1 MEGNGVGGGVGASG
15 ALGGLGG
22 GGETRGG
29 GGLGGRNGGGVG
41 GSIGGGAGANFG
53 GGTESRKWPN
63 YDNVIVID
71 EGDLQPSP
79 NYNPH
84 WIHLRAVFAFA
95 ILLVEYSAMDA
106 YDDSNHPQLR
116 PELME
121 AKSYAVNG
129 MVLMTTHCATPS
141 AKTCFCQ
148 AKSTFFFC
156 LCEFEKNEKGRM
168 LPRCSH
174 SFHTECIDMWF
185 HSHSTCPLCRT
196 SAKPGPPSNAH
207 VESGHTEQ
215 ISSNTSS
222 TEEPISSNVTEVH
235 GNHICQHLEEGQASS
250 GAVQQHRTRNALFW
264 GSKNQIKERG
274 QGSSAMLQITIEIPN
289 RSNSFSYP
297 GERSQIDSPKSPLQS
312 LKRMLSRG
320 RDGKVFPSTP

>member
-1 MEGNGVGGGVGASG
+1 
-15 ALGGLGG
+15 
-22 GGETRGG
+22 
-29 GGLGGRNGGGVG
+29 
-41 GSIGGGAGANFG
+41 
-53 GGTESRKWPN
+53 
-63 YDNVIVID
+63 
-71 EGDLQPSP
+71 
-79 NYNPH
+79 
-84 WIHLRAVFAFA
+84 
-95 ILLVEYSAMDA
+95 MDA
-106 YDDSNHPQLR
+106 NDDSSHPQLR

-121 AKSYAVNG
+121 AKSYAVSG
-129 MVLMTTHCATPS
+129 MVLMVPLMVLFALFLFGFAVYIYMCLFWRQPTVRLPRRRHVSARRSRLSFVGEDPLTIRSVGLDKSVIDSLPIFVFKSENFRDGLECAV
-141 AKTCFCQ
+141 
-148 AKSTFFFC
+148 C

-250 GAVQQHRTRNALFW
+250 GAVQQQRTRNALFW

-297 GERSQIDSPKSPLQS
+297 GEKSQIDSPKSPLQS